1 MRTKDEYHESLRSMR
16 PNIYMGGEVLGRDD
30 IPGREI
36 LDLTFD
42 MARLPE
48 FQHLTCAKS
57 HYTGETVNRF
67 CHIHQG
73 PEDLMAKQEM
83 TRTSARL
90 VGGCIARCMGTDSL
104 NALSVITYNCD
115 QAHGTEYH
123 DRFNEFMKTFQ
134 KEDRVG
140 CCAQSD
146 VKGDR
151 GRRPG
156 QQTDPDLYMRVVE
169 KKKDGII
176 IRGAKAHNSF
186 APLAEEIIAIPTR
199 FLRPEEGDWAVAVA
213 VPGDAPGVKLV
224 CRGARYRD
232 RTPELRGL
240 HSGMGEIESLTIFD
254 DVFVPWER
262 VFLCGEAEFGGQLA
276 LLFSL
281 YHRHSYTGCKPA
293 MSDVIMGTAALVAEY
308 SGIER
313 EGHIGSKLAELIS
326 TAELVYGC
334 GIAAAVKSIKMPSG
348 TQVPDVVF
356 CNVARKHAG
365 VNIYHEYDL
374 LTEIAGGLPA
384 TLPYD
389 KEFTSPEVGDLVKKY
404 LMRVDDVSPEE
415 MYKLYAWVSDYTCS
429 GMAGVMQ
436 YAGVHGGG
444 SPIMEDIAILR
455 TYDIGEK
462 KQLAKWLAGIEKPP
476 FDIGP

>member
-1 MRTKDEYHESLRSMR
+1 MRSKEEYHESLKAMR
-16 PNIYMGGEVLGRDD
+16 PNVYMGGEVLGRDD
-30 IPGREI
+30 IPGQDI

-42 MARLPE
+42 MARIPE
-48 FQHLTCAKS
+48 FQHLTTTTS
-57 HYTGETVNRF
+57 HLTGETINRF
-67 CHIHQG
+67 CHIHQS
-73 PEDLMAKQEM
+73 PEDLLVKQEM
-83 TRTSARL
+83 TRASARL
-90 VGGCIARCMGTDSL
+90 VGGCIARCMGIDSL
-104 NALSVITYNCD
+104 NALSVITHMCD

-123 DRFNEFMKTFQ
+123 DRFLEYMKNFQ
-134 KEDRVG
+134 KGDTVG

-146 VKGDR
+146 VKGHR
-151 GRRPG
+151 LRRPSE
-156 QQTDPDLYMRVVE
+156 QTDPDLYLRVIE
-169 KKKDGII
+169 KKKDGIVV
-176 IRGAKAHNSF
+176 RGAKAHNSF

-199 FLRPEEGDWAVAVA
+199 FLRSNESEWAVAVA
-213 VPGDAPGVKLV
+213 VPGDHPGVKLV
-224 CRGARYRD
+224 CRGSRYRD
-232 RTPELRGL
+232 RLPEVAGL
-240 HSGMGEIESLTIFD
+240 HSGKGEIESLTIFD

-308 SGIER
+308 SGIDKED
-313 EGHIGSKLAELIS
+313 HIGSKLAELIS

-334 GIAAAVKSIKMPSG
+334 GIAAAVKSLKSPSG
-348 TQVPDVVF
+348 TQIPDVVY

-389 KEFTSPEVGDLVKKY
+389 TEFVSPEVGDLVKKY
-404 LMRVDDVSPEE
+404 LRRVDDVSPED

-455 TYDIGEK
+455 TYDMEPK
-462 KQLAKWLAGIEKPP
+462 KQLARWLAGIEKPP
-476 FDIGP
+476 YDIT

>member
-1 MRTKDEYHESLRSMR
+1 MRSKEEYHESLKAMK
-16 PNIYMGGEVLGRDD
+16 PNVYMGGEVLGREN
-30 IPGREI
+30 IPGLDI

-42 MARLPE
+42 ITKVE
-48 FQHLTCAKS
+48 EYKHLTTTTS
-57 HYTGETVNRF
+57 HLTGETINRF
-67 CHIHQG
+67 CNINQS

-83 TRTSARL
+83 TRVTARFAR
-90 VGGCIARCMGTDSL
+90 GCIARCMGIDSL
-104 NALSVITYNCD
+104 NALSVITHMCD

-123 DRFNEFMKTFQ
+123 DRFLEFMKTFQ
-134 KEDRVG
+134 KNDTVG

-146 VKGDR
+146 VKGHR
-151 GRRPG
+151 LRRPSE
-156 QQTDPDLYMRVVE
+156 QTDPDLYLRVVE
-169 KKKDGII
+169 KKKDGIVV
-176 IRGAKAHNSF
+176 RGAKAHNSF

-199 FLRPEEGDWAVAVA
+199 FLRENEGDWAVAVA
-213 VPGDAPGVKLV
+213 VRGDSPGVKLV
-224 CRGARYRD
+224 CRSSSYRE
-232 RTPELRGL
+232 RVPELAGL
-240 HSGMGEIESLTIFD
+240 HSGKGEVESLTIFD

-293 MSDVIMGTAALVAEY
+293 VSDVIMGTAALVAEY
-308 SGIER
+308 SGIEK
-313 EGHIGSKLAELIS
+313 EGHVGSKLAELIS
-326 TAELVYGC
+326 AAELVYGC
-334 GIAAAVKSIKMPSG
+334 GIAAAVRSLKTPSG

-374 LTEIAGGLPA
+374 LCEIAGGLPA

-389 KEFTSPEVGDLVKKY
+389 KEFISPEVGDLVKKY
-404 LMRVDDVSPEE
+404 LKRVDEVSAED
-415 MYKLYAWVSDYTCS
+415 MYKLYAWVSDITCS

-455 TYDIGEK
+455 TYDMAEK
-462 KQLAKWLAGIEKPP
+462 KQLAKWLSGIEQVP
-476 FDIGP
+476 FDIG